1 MASNDFSH
9 LIIFDLDGT
18 LYRFDNGNAKNFR
31 SSKFY
36 SAIKEKVYSFLS
48 DRLKVSDK
56 EAREVYE
63 QIKEEFNGEVSLGLE
78 KKYGIDR
85 YEYFGNT
92 WNLNP
97 ADFIEKN
104 NLEPLIDS
112 LGCEIAILTSA
123 PRVWA
128 SAALDYLGLSRY
140 KGKIFSGEPDIRKPD
155 PRAFQII
162 CGSLGYETGKSI
174 SIGDQ
179 VHSDIVPAK
188 SLGMK
193 TILIGEK
200 SEEADYC
207 IRSLDELSEIIKKV
221 KQDL

>member
-1 MASNDFSH
+1 MTLNNFSH

-18 LYRFDNGNAKNFR
+18 LYSFDNGNSANFR

-36 SAIKEKVYSFLS
+36 SAIKTKIYSFLS
-48 DRLKVSDK
+48 DRLKIDDK
-56 EAREVYE
+56 RARELYE
-63 QIKEEFNGEVSLGLE
+63 EVKKEFNGEVSLGLE
-78 KKYGIDR
+78 KKFGIDR
-85 YEYFGNT
+85 YEYFNNT
-92 WNLNP
+92 WNLSP
-97 ADFIEKN
+97 SDFIEKN
-104 NLEPLIDS
+104 NLEPLIGS

-128 SAALDYLGLSRY
+128 SAALDYLNLSKY
-140 KGKIFSGEPDIRKPD
+140 KCNLFSGEPDLRKPD

-162 CGSLGYETGKSI
+162 CDGLGYEIENSI

-193 TILIGEK
+193 TILIREK

-207 IRSLDELSEIIKKV
+207 ISSINELSEIIERIKRS
-221 KQDL
+221 